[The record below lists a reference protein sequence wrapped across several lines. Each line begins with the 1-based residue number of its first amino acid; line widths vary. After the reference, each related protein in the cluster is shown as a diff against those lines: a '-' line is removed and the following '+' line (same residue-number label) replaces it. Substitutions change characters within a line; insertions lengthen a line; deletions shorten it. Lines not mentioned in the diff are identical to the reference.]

1 MAQSNIRSGDAA
13 TYVGVEGTYGTL
25 PTVRRLTPIAGTV
38 VPGPQQADLDV
49 MDESIYLHD
58 RKTTARGLTDG
69 STIPFELYARRLS
82 SLLTSS
88 TLDAPAQYRDVTRAL
103 LGGQSPAQGG
113 NVGAVL
119 DTPAGTTTSLTVV
132 SAANLAVGQWILVPT
147 ANGREP
153 ARISGISGV
162 TVSLNPGTSTAPT
175 DGGTIAHCITQYLT
189 DSNALSLSV
198 QHAKAGS
205 ADEQYQFVGCTG
217 DMTITATRNELVRIA
232 CALRAAY
239 WTRGAL
245 SISAAVGG
253 DTVGAPF
260 SPLNDGVFLLQPTAT
275 ATRTNYNIE
284 EISVAANTGM
294 THILSLV
301 GGVGGTLGVMR
312 VAERNAVTMQV
323 TIPMDP
329 DQITNWSNQ
338 TALQAWLQI
347 PAGSGASRQWLIVGL
362 PKCFVLGVPQ
372 PVASS
377 DGRVRYQITLAAQ
390 IPDTSGA
397 TELIRSPFIFA
408 VS

>member
-13 TYVGVEGTYGTL
+13 TYVGVESTYGTL
-25 PTVRRLTPIAGTV
+25 PTVRRLTPIMGTV

-82 SLLTSS
+82 PALTSG
-88 TLDAPAQYRDVTRAL
+88 TLDAPAQYRDVVRAL
-103 LGGQSPAQGG
+103 LGGMSPAQGG
-113 NVGAVL
+113 NVGATL
-119 DTPAGTTTSLTVV
+119 TGSPGTTTSLNVV
-132 SAANLAVGQWILVPT
+132 SAANLAVGQWITVET
-147 ANGREP
+147 ANGPEP
-153 ARISGISGV
+153 ARIDGISG
-162 TVSLNPGTSTAPT
+162 TTIALKPGLSTAPSS
-175 DGGTIAHCITQYLT
+175 GGAVAHCITHFLT
-189 DSNALSLSV
+189 DSNSLSLSV

-217 DMTITATRNELVRIA
+217 DMTITAARNELVRIA

-260 SPLNDGVFLLQPTAT
+260 SPLNDGVFLLQPVAT
-275 ATRTNYNIE
+275 ATRTNYNVE
-284 EISVAANTGM
+284 QISVAANTGM
-294 THILSLV
+294 THIPSLV
-301 GGVGGTLGVMR
+301 GSVGGTLGVMR

-323 TIPMDP
+323 TLPMDP
-329 DQITNWSNQ
+329 DQITNWSGQ

-377 DGRVRYQITLAAQ
+377 DGRVQYQITLAAQ